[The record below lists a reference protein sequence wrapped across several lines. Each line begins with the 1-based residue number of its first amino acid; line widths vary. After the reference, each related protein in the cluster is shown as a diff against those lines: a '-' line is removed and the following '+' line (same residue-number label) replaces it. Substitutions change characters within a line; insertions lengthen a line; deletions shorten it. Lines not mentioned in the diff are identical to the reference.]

1 MADNEPTGE
10 ATSSVTP
17 HRLYAEFEI
26 IPSESVDCPLDELDG
41 EITNINQQFVG
52 DDCHTDMSVTRP
64 SVIPDEAEST
74 EADSTEMEITNTPKR
89 GVIHSKQQLG
99 SMCHCPV
106 FLEYDCIPQT
116 TAFNDDHLIV
126 ETYLPD
132 RERLSELIDALKD
145 VAEGVSLRRLSRIKD
160 IDDEQSTT
168 VTLELYDLTVKQ
180 REAATTA
187 VSAGYYQTP
196 REATIGELA
205 AEIGISKSAMSQRL
219 NAVESKLALAAF
231 R

>member
-1 MADNEPTGE
+1 MTEDQSTARS
-10 ATSSVTP
+10 TSSVTP

-26 IPSESVDCPLDELDG
+26 TPSESIDCPLDELNG
-41 EITNINQQFVG
+41 EITDINQQFVG
-52 DDCHTDMSVTRP
+52 NDCHTDTTVTNSP
-64 SVIPDEAEST
+64 ATVDGSETTDTDVPATTD
-74 EADSTEMEITNTPKR
+74 TPEQ
-89 GVIHSKQQLG
+89 GVVHSKQQFG

-106 FLEYDCIPQT
+106 FLEHDCIPQT

-145 VAEGVSLRRLSRIKD
+145 VTAGVSLRRLSRIDD
-160 IDDEQSTT
+160 IEGEQSTT
-168 VTLELYDLTVKQ
+168 VTLELYDLTPKQ
-180 REAATTA
+180 REAATKA
-187 VSAGYYQTP
+187 VAAGYYQTP
-196 REATIGELA
+196 RETTIGELA
-205 AEIGISKSAMSQRL
+205 DELDISKSAMSQRL